1 MQGTRWTGDLGDCF
15 RHHIMNGFPEY
26 DTKRLSGGRRSL
38 VLSVGILSIALSL
51 AGLVTYAVVQ
61 VLLRVKLL
69 FMKTLGPEP
78 QIFVRRISV

>member
-1 MQGTRWTGDLGDCF
+1 
-15 RHHIMNGFPEY
+15 MNGFPEY
-26 DTKRLSGGRRSL
+26 DTKWLSGGRRSL

-61 VLLRVKLL
+61 VLLRVILL